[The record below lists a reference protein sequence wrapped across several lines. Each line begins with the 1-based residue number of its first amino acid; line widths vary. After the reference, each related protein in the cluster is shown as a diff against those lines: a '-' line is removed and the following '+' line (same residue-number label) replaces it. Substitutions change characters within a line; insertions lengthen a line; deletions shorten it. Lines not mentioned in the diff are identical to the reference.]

1 MNVFLV
7 ISTLCVIAL
16 LFLSA
21 FLVAS
26 LCVGD
31 GFRARIAGVTF
42 NLRNASFGRNYR
54 RGFGSGAG
62 SAGWE
67 QIEMEDM
74 LGEDS
79 DSD

>member
-1 MNVFLV
+1 MNVLV
-7 ISTLCVIAL
+7 LLSLL
-16 LFLSA
+16 LFVPFLFCLA
-21 FLVAS
+21 FLAAS
-26 LCVGD
+26 SCMGE

-42 NLRNASFGRNYR
+42 NPRNASFGRNYT

-79 DSD
+79 DSE

>member
-1 MNVFLV
+1 MNIFV
-7 ISTLCVIAL
+7 IISSLFFISL
-16 LFLSA
+16 LFFAA
-21 FLVAS
+21 FLAAS
-26 LCVGD
+26 SCMGD

-42 NLRNASFGRNYR
+42 NPRNASFGRNYR